1 MQNLRG
7 IVTALAVVLGL
18 GAASDVRAALDQATQ
33 KSFDSVDVDGDGK
46 MSWEEYR
53 NRMLR

>member
-46 MSWEEYR
+46 MS
-53 NRMLR
+53 